1 MRPNLCE
8 CPCARDQDHRR
19 TIIIL
24 NAANLV
30 TCSRVLMIPVVIV
43 LHYSSLPYH
52 NLLAAGLFAIA
63 SLTDWLDGYLA
74 RKLKQTSEFGAF
86 LDPVADKLLV
96 VMALVLLAA
105 NHPHIWFVLPT
116 AVIIAR
122 EVFVSALREWM
133 ATSNQRNLVKVGY
146 IGKVKTTVQM
156 IAIIV
161 LMAADETWPQTILW
175 LGYVLIYVSAVFSLW
190 SMIQYLSAALP
201 TLSDQNKD

>member
-1 MRPNLCE
+1 M
-8 CPCARDQDHRR
+8 
-19 TIIIL
+19 

-30 TCSRVLMIPVVIV
+30 TCSRVLMIPIVIL

-52 NLLAAGLFAIA
+52 NLLAAGLFSIA

-74 RKLKQTSEFGAF
+74 RRLNQTSDFGAF

-105 NHPHIWFVLPT
+105 NHPQVWFVLPT

-133 ATSNQRNLVKVGY
+133 ASNQQRNLVKVGY
-146 IGKVKTTVQM
+146 LGKVKTTIQM
-156 IAIIV
+156 IGIIV
-161 LMAADETWPQTILW
+161 LLAVDSAWPPLFLW
-175 LGYVLIYVSAVFSLW
+175 LGYALIYVSAVFSLW
-190 SMIQYLSAALP
+190 SMIQYLRAAMP
-201 TLSDQNKD
+201 TLRGGIGDA

>member
-1 MRPNLCE
+1 MI
-8 CPCARDQDHRR
+8 R
-19 TIIIL
+19 TTGDLIIIL

-30 TCSRVLMIPVVIV
+30 TCSRVLMIPLVIV
-43 LHYSSLPYH
+43 LHYSTLPYH
-52 NLLAAGLFAIA
+52 HLLAAGLFAIA

-74 RKLKQTSEFGAF
+74 RRLKQTSAFGAF

-105 NHPHIWFVLPT
+105 NHPYIWFVLPT

-146 IGKVKTTVQM
+146 IGKVKTTIQM

-161 LMAADETWPQTILW
+161 LLATEEGWPQIIVV

-201 TLSDQNKD
+201 TLRAQKKD